1 MKKADIAERQEQDR
15 EEWQKHGVGGMV
27 KAVDAGAETIKI
39 STGTLAAKDVAIHVS
54 KNTIIRRYAPHS
66 VKFDDAKPGSFDQI
80 KSGDQLRARGT
91 RSADGN
97 ELTADEIVSGTFR
110 NIAGTV
116 VATDQGNNSVTV
128 MDLASRRPVTL
139 KITADSHCH
148 ALEGPS
154 AWRAG
159 RSRSGRGT
167 TEDGERRDAIEWK
180 WPGSARRRPARL
192 PTNAGSHACGHA
204 RGLAERRCI
213 DDCGYRGE
221 CRFSL
226 DGNHSAEWR

>member
-1 MKKADIAERQEQDR
+1 
-15 EEWQKHGVGGMV
+15 MV

-54 KNTIIRRYAPHS
+54 KNTIIRRYAPDS
-66 VKFDDAKPGSFDQI
+66 VKIDDAKPGSFDQI

-139 KITADSHCH
+139 KITADSQLHKLPPMMAQRIAMRLKGQATGSPGG
-148 ALEGPS
+148 ALAPGGAPKTANAEAPPNGNS
-154 AWRAG
+154 GAQRAG
-159 RSRSGRGT
+159 GPPDFQQMLSRM
-167 TEDGERRDAIEWK
+167 
-180 WPGSARRRPARL
+180 PAV
-192 PTNAGSHACGHA
+192 T
-204 RGLAERRCI
+204 LAVLQK
-213 DDCGYRGE
+213 G
-221 CRFSL
+221 
-226 DGNHSAEWR
+226 

>member
-1 MKKADIAERQEQDR
+1 
-15 EEWQKHGVGGMV
+15 MV

-54 KNTIIRRYAPHS
+54 KNTIIRRYAPDS

-139 KITADSHCH
+139 KITADSQLHKLPPVM
-148 ALEGPS
+148 AQRIAIGLKGQGPGGGPGG
-154 AWRAG
+154 ATAAG
-159 RSRSGRGT
+159 GPPKM
-167 TEDGERRDAIEWK
+167 A
-180 WPGSARRRPARL
+180 
-192 PTNAGSHACGHA
+192 NAEVPS
-204 RGLAERRCI
+204 
-213 DDCGYRGE
+213 
-221 CRFSL
+221 
-226 DGNHSAEWR
+226 